1 MSAINGNGGV
11 SLNHMT
17 SLPIKGFN
25 QLAQLSKKMWN
36 GMASAG
42 ITPTQAKLI
51 AGAVLAL
58 ILFKAIQKLSQ
69 ANLSPPKPKPTNP
82 SSWKVPTQEVRTAQE
97 LKARFGKYI
106 EGIEGAAF
114 KIVKSPQGNL
124 QVMFCFETEEAR
136 QQLID
141 RVDKWPSNQEIIQK
155 FGQSKYKMDN
165 YQWQKG
171 HAEDKFTFT
180 LNGAETQH
188 MANIPFRQDAFFKG
202 FMETLF
208 RSSN

>member
-1 MSAINGNGGV
+1 MSVINGNGGV

-51 AGAVLAL
+51 AGAALAL

-82 SSWKVPTQEVRTAQE
+82 SSWKVPTQKVRTAQE
-97 LKARFGKYI
+97 LKDRFGEYTQ
-106 EGIEGAAF
+106 GIEGATF
-114 KIVKSPQGNL
+114 KIVKSPNDNL
-124 QVMFCFETEEAR
+124 QVMFCFETEESR

-141 RVDKWPSNQEIIQK
+141 RVDTWSSNQEIIRQ
-155 FGQSKYKMDN
+155 FGQSKYKMNDN
-165 YQWQKG
+165 AWQKG
-171 HAEDKFTFT
+171 HAEGKFTFT

-202 FMETLF
+202 LMETLF
-208 RSSN
+208 HSSN

>member
-69 ANLSPPKPKPTNP
+69 ANLSPLN
-82 SSWKVPTQEVRTAQE
+82 Q
-97 LKARFGKYI
+97 
-106 EGIEGAAF
+106 
-114 KIVKSPQGNL
+114 NL
-124 QVMFCFETEEAR
+124 Q
-136 QQLID
+136 
-141 RVDKWPSNQEIIQK
+141 IQVLGK
-155 FGQSKYKMDN
+155 FPLKKLGLHKS
-165 YQWQKG
+165 
-171 HAEDKFTFT
+171 
-180 LNGAETQH
+180 
-188 MANIPFRQDAFFKG
+188 
-202 FMETLF
+202 
-208 RSSN
+208 